1 MLLENKMSEDKGK
14 KPEEETNATPLTE
27 EEAAAAAI
35 VAKKAK
41 KKKLFIMVGG
51 AVLVLGI
58 IVGGLLAAGIIGN
71 KEKTEEHATKEVHP
85 GDDPCLEPASG
96 GGSEKKDEAI
106 DPCKPVYLDVP
117 DIIVN
122 LVSDSRRAHFANVKV
137 TLEIK
142 TPDKVSKVEDN
153 MPRIVDSFNTYLR
166 EMTKDDLEG
175 SEGLIRLE
183 DEMMLRLNKILPTG
197 TVTDILFKSVIVQ

>member
-1 MLLENKMSEDKGK
+1 MSEDKGK
-14 KPEEETNATPLTE
+14 KPEDDVKPEVPLTE

-41 KKKLFIMVGG
+41 KKKLIIMVGG
-51 AVLVLGI
+51 AVVLLGV
-58 IVGGLLAAGIIGN
+58 IVGGLTAAGVLGGG
-71 KEKTEEHATKEVHP
+71 EKAEEHASKDGHGKKGVHP

-96 GGSEKKDEAI
+96 GGDKKEEVI
-106 DPCKPVYLDVP
+106 DPCKPVYVDVP
-117 DIIVN
+117 DIVVN

-137 TLEIK
+137 TLEVK
-142 TPDKVSKVEDN
+142 GADKVKDIENN
-153 MPRIVDSFNTYLR
+153 MPRIIDAFNTYLR

-183 DEMMLRLNKILPTG
+183 DEMMLRLNKILPADV
-197 TVTDILFKSVIVQ
+197 VTDILFKSVIVQ

>member
-1 MLLENKMSEDKGK
+1 MSEDKGK
-14 KPEEETNATPLTE
+14 KPEEETKSEPLSE
-27 EEAAAAAI
+27 EELALAAKA
-35 VAKKAK
+35 AK
-41 KKKLFIMVGG
+41 KKKLIMIVG
-51 AVLVLGI
+51 AVLLIGLL
-58 IVGGLLAAGIIGN
+58 VGGLIAGGVIGGG
-71 KEKTEEHATKEVHP
+71 EKTESHAEKEVHP

-96 GGSEKKDEAI
+96 GGEKKDAAV

-117 DIIVN
+117 DIVVN

-142 TPDKVSKVEDN
+142 TPDKVTKVEDN

-166 EMTKDDLEG
+166 EMTKEDLEG

-183 DEMMLRLNKILPTG
+183 DEMMLRLNKILPVG
-197 TVTDILFKSVIVQ
+197 VVTDILFKSVIVQ